1 MFWYSCSFQLTGQTI
16 SHYRIAEKLGEGG
29 MGVVWKAEDLE
40 LGRFVAL
47 KSLAPHL
54 MADESRR
61 ARFLQEARAASALNH
76 PNIVTIYDLLHHQG
90 ATYLV
95 MEFIEGKS
103 LDQLIPRH
111 GLRLNETLKIAIQ
124 IADALTAA
132 HKAGIV
138 HRDLKPGNV
147 MATPEGRVKVLDF
160 GLAKL
165 IERETGDAEAT
176 LTLDAVPKPRSVEGA
191 ILGTVSYMSPEQAEG
206 KPVDSRSDIFSF
218 GAVLYE
224 MVTGR
229 HAFRGES
236 NLSTLSAIVRE
247 EPKPIPDAPRDLE
260 KILARC
266 LRKDPER
273 RAQHIA
279 DVKLV
284 LEELREESASGQIS
298 APAQRPRR
306 PRWLW
311 AVAAVIALAAAAIG
325 WRLLQPQPA
334 QAPKLITVT
343 SFPGRERN
351 PALSPDGKQVA
362 FVWEGEDQK
371 GQGIFVKLVDTGAP
385 LRLTTGRDSNPAWSP
400 DGRHVAFA
408 RLGREGGYFVIPAL
422 GGPERRIAGIP
433 RIFAPNFSLD
443 WTRDGKHLV
452 IVDTSLTPP
461 SLALVPLEGGAPARL
476 SSPPSDTFGDVLPK
490 ISPDGRS
497 IAFLRVLNTGGIT
510 EFYRA
515 DFNGTALG
523 PARLLYK
530 PSLAGRFGHSW
541 ARDGRAIIASD
552 QFQGQVTLIRIPATG
567 AGSPTVIPG
576 AGSDA
581 DQPTAALEAD
591 RLAFAHSTSDTN
603 LWRMPLN
610 AQGAAAAEQ
619 VFASSKP
626 EFQADYS
633 PDGRRI
639 VFVSYRSGAAEILV
653 ANADGTN
660 PVQLTSNLDRPFVPR
675 WSPDGR
681 YIAFAARP
689 GGNVDVYV
697 ADVNGGPARRLTT
710 HPSED
715 SSAQWS
721 RDGKW
726 VYFSSTRSGRLE
738 LFKIPPDGSAPEV
751 QITKEGGWVSRET
764 RDGQL
769 LYFVKLGVPGIWRM
783 PAAGGAETRVLDA
796 RPQGGWD
803 IVGDRLYFRDGPRDA
818 PRIRSL
824 DLSTGKAVDI
834 IAADPRVGGLGFSV
848 TPDGKWLLYSRQD
861 QAASD
866 ILLLDNFR

>member
-1 MFWYSCSFQLTGQTI
+1 MIGQTI
-16 SHYRIAEKLGEGG
+16 SHYCITEKLGEGG
-29 MGVVWKAEDLE
+29 MGVVWKAQDLE

-47 KSLAPHL
+47 KSLAPRL
-54 MADESRR
+54 TADESRS

-103 LDQLIPRH
+103 LDHLIPRH
-111 GLRLNETLKIAIQ
+111 GLRLNEALKIAIQ

-147 MATPEGRVKVLDF
+147 MVTPASHVKVLDF

-165 IERETGDAEAT
+165 TERDPADAEAT
-176 LTLDAVPKPRSVEGA
+176 LTLDAAVKPKTVDGA
-191 ILGTVSYMSPEQAEG
+191 ILGTPSYMSPEQAEA

-229 HAFRGES
+229 SAFQRES
-236 NLSTLSAIVRE
+236 ILATLSAILRE

-266 LRKDPER
+266 LRKDSER
-273 RAQHIA
+273 RAQHMA
-279 DVKLV
+279 DVKLA

-298 APAQRPRR
+298 APAQKPRR
-306 PRWLW
+306 ARWPW
-311 AVAAVIALAAAAIG
+311 AVAAAVALAAAAAVG
-325 WRLLQPQPA
+325 WTLFQPKPA
-334 QAPKLITVT
+334 QPPRLITVT
-343 SFPGRERN
+343 SFPGQEES
-351 PALSPDGKQVA
+351 PALSPEGKQVA
-362 FVWEGEDQK
+362 FTWEGEDQK
-371 GQGIFVKLVDTGAP
+371 GRGIFVKLVDTGTP
-385 LRLTTGRDSNPAWSP
+385 LRLTTGPDSHPAWSP
-400 DGRHVAFA
+400 DGRHVAFV
-408 RLGREGGYFVIPAL
+408 RLGRESGYFVVPAL
-422 GGPERRIAGIP
+422 GGPERRIAAIP
-433 RIFAPNFSLD
+433 RIAQFPNPSLD
-443 WTRDGKHLV
+443 WSRDGKQLV

-461 SLALVPLEGGAPARL
+461 SLAVVPLEGGAPKRL
-476 SSPPSDTFGDVLPK
+476 SSPPADTFGDSLPS

-497 IAFLRVLNTGGIT
+497 IAFLRRLNTGGIS

-515 DFNGTALG
+515 DFNGTAMG
-523 PARLLYK
+523 PARLIYK
-530 PSLAGRFGHSW
+530 PSPLYRFGHSW

-552 QFQGQVTLIRIPATG
+552 QFQGQVTLIRIPVTG
-567 AGSPTVIPG
+567 SGLPTVIPG

-581 DQPTAALEAD
+581 IEPAVALEAD
-591 RLAFAHSTSDTN
+591 RLAFSHSIWDTN

-610 AQGAAAAEQ
+610 PQGAAAAEQ

-626 EFQADYS
+626 EMQADYS
-633 PDGRRI
+633 PDGKRI
-639 VFVSYRSGAAEILV
+639 VFVSGRSGTVEIWI
-653 ANADGTN
+653 ANADGSN
-660 PVQLTSNLDRPFVPR
+660 PIQLTSNLDRPLRPR

-681 YIAFAARP
+681 HVAFAARP

-697 ADVNGGPARRLTT
+697 AEVNGGPARRLTT
-710 HPSED
+710 HSHED

-721 RDGKW
+721 RNGKW

-738 LFKIPPDGSAPEV
+738 LFKIPADGSSLEL
-751 QITKEGGWVSRET
+751 QITRDGGATSRET
-764 RDGQL
+764 RDGQF
-769 LYFVKLGVPGIWRM
+769 LYFVKGQIPGIWRM
-783 PAAGGAETRVLDA
+783 PAAGGAETRILEAD
-796 RPQGGWD
+796 PFSSWD
-803 IVGDRLYFRDGPRDA
+803 IVGDQLYFHDG

-824 DLSTGKAVDI
+824 DLSTGKVTDI
-834 IAADPRVGGLGFSV
+834 TGTDPRTMGGAGGFSV
-848 TPDGKWLLYSRQD
+848 TPDGKWLLYARRD